1 MNKVNIDAMRL
12 LLRMVP
18 DVFDGNFFALKAGT
32 AINQFIRDMLRLS
45 VDLDFGHV
53 NHASPRKGAAGE
65 NCGILKIALDGMAS
79 LRHFVWLFKT
89 GC

>member
-1 MNKVNIDAMRL
+1 MNKVYIDAMRL

-18 DVFDGNFFALKAGT
+18 DVFDGNFFALKGGT
-32 AINQFIRDMLRLS
+32 AINNFIRDMPRLS

-53 NHASPRKGAAGE
+53 NRTSRRKEAGGE

-79 LRHFVWLFKT
+79 LRHFGWLFKI

>member
-1 MNKVNIDAMRL
+1 MNKVYIDAMRL
-12 LLRMVP
+12 LLRVAP
-18 DVFDGNFFALKAGT
+18 DVFDGNFFTFKGGT
-32 AINQFIRDMLRLS
+32 AMNQFIRDMPRLS

-79 LRHFVWLFKT
+79 LRQFIRLFKT